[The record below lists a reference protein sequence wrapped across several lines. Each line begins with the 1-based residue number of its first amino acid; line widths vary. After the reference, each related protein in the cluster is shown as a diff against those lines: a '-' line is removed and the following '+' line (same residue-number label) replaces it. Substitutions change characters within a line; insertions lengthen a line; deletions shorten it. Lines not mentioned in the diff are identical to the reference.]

1 MTMNKANKRR
11 YHKKAM
17 SKKRLVISVIAYY
30 IQQYIPT
37 VCIFA
42 GFGLVALGLILLYI
56 DIPTA
61 IMLITFGAC
70 LITVRIAFARA
81 IDD

>member
-17 SKKRLVISVIAYY
+17 SKKRLVIAVIAYY
-30 IQQYIPT
+30 IQRYIRAICT
-37 VCIFA
+37 FG
-42 GFGLVALGLILLYI
+42 GFGLAALGLIFLYI